1 MPTQVYTPPTNND
14 TLGIYEIYKY
24 ANGVA
29 EGILSVSFMFVVWII
44 VFVATKN
51 YSTSRGFTL
60 ASFIC
65 FILSMIFSV
74 IDLISPKIMYLF
86 LFFLA
91 GGALWIKL
99 EAQSLQ

>member
-1 MPTQVYTPPTNND
+1 MPTQIYTPPTNND
-14 TLGIYEIYKY
+14 TLGLYEIYKY
-24 ANGVA
+24 TNNLS

-51 YSTSRGFTL
+51 FSTSRAFTI

-65 FILSMIFSV
+65 FILTMILSV

-86 LFFLA
+86 LFLLA